1 MIIQAFVIGRE
12 PASIDDVGVEDGD
25 PVTDAAPLPNQHG
38 PGTGRP
44 LRHIL
49 GASVEL
55 LIRAIAYRL
64 QEKAFAG
71 LKPSTLRVLDRI
83 AGNTNLR
90 IDAGSY
96 HLRLAGGR
104 AKRLIKPKA
113 MGSR

>member
-1 MIIQAFVIGRE
+1 
-12 PASIDDVGVEDGD
+12 
-25 PVTDAAPLPNQHG
+25 
-38 PGTGRP
+38 
-44 LRHIL
+44 L